1 MGLVKQIK
9 QCIPLWFLS
18 TLVILFLYVLAQVS
32 VFVLKI
38 GPIHEMHELSNGNDH
53 LLTNPYHQKYTIVV
67 PTYKR
72 LDLIKPFV
80 EHHIQCP
87 GVGAIHIVWND
98 VDSTPPKEDDFFDI
112 DPAFK
117 DRTVKFET
125 FAENNLNNR
134 FIPPEGLA
142 TDAVFN
148 VDDDMVIPCEYMS
161 AAFEAWMAA
170 PNSLVGF
177 APRLH
182 TFIDGEM
189 SRQSISDRSLQR
201 TEMAKFVLLYLP
213 AQANGSTTS
222 ADMSG
227 S

>member
-1 MGLVKQIK
+1 M
-9 QCIPLWFLS
+9 
-18 TLVILFLYVLAQVS
+18 
-32 VFVLKI
+32 KI
-38 GPIHEMHELSNGNDH
+38 GPVYDMQALSQSKGNAEMMF
-53 LLTNPYHQKYTIVV
+53 TNPYKQKYTIVV

-87 GVGAIHIVWND
+87 GVDAIRIAWND
-98 VDSTPPKEDDFFDI
+98 VDSTPPNEEDFFDI

-125 FAENNLNNR
+125 QVQNNLNNR

-148 VDDDMVIPCEYMS
+148 VDDDMVIPCEYMT

-182 TFIDGEM
+182 TFNPETGKAAA
-189 SRQSISDRSLQR
+189 
-201 TEMAKFVLLYLP
+201 TPCFCP
-213 AQANGSTTS
+213 H
-222 ADMSG
+222 
-227 S
+227 